1 MPHIVVLS
9 GAGISA
15 DSGLATF
22 RGAGGLWE
30 GYDITEV
37 ASIEG
42 WHRDKEKVLEF
53 YNKRREQLAKAEPNS
68 GHFAIASLEDEF
80 TVTVITQNIDNLHE
94 RAGSTN
100 VLHLHGLL
108 SEARSDNDP
117 DLITEIGTAPI
128 RLGDKASD
136 GTQLRPNVVW
146 FGEPVPMIEI
156 AAEAVMN
163 ADMFIVVGTSLA
175 VYPAASLVHYVEDD
189 IPKFLVDPSKTE
201 IHLTDDWKH
210 IKETAAV
217 GLPKLTR
224 KLSKKYR

>member
-30 GYDITEV
+30 GHDINEV

-42 WHRDKEKVLEF
+42 WHRNKEQVLEF
-53 YNKRREQLAKAEPNS
+53 YNKRREQLFEAEPNP
-68 GHFAIASLEDEF
+68 GHYSIADLEKDF
-80 TVTVITQNIDNLHE
+80 DVTVVTQNVDNLHE

-108 SEARSDNDP
+108 SEARSEDDP
-117 DLITEIGTAPI
+117 ELITDIGSEPI
-128 RLGDKASD
+128 KLGDKASD
-136 GTQLRPNVVW
+136 GSQLRPNVVW
-146 FGEPVPMIEI
+146 FGEPVPMIEE

-163 ADMFIVVGTSLA
+163 AGLFIVVGTSLA
-175 VYPAASLVHYVEDD
+175 VYPAASLVHYVNDS
-189 IPKFLVDPSKTE
+189 IPKYLVDPSKTE
-201 IHLTDDWKH
+201 MRLNSEWEH
-210 IKETAAV
+210 IQERAEI
-217 GLPKLTR
+217 GLPKLVK
-224 KLSKKYR
+224 KLSNKE